1 MSVPGHDAPYDVPI
15 DQSGLLK
22 ATLARLG
29 LFLRIERKILGIIVA
44 YALGIGLFA
53 LIVPLTVQE
62 MTNTFA
68 FAIQPI
74 MIVTLAGVMA
84 VTLIFIGALRVLQ
97 ARAVEILVQRL
108 YTRIALAL
116 TEQLP
121 KFREDRF
128 LPHHAN
134 RFAEAEFLPRALVAM
149 LTDLINVAI
158 GGCIGMTI
166 LVMYHPYFLLYNVIL
181 IGGFAFVVT
190 TFGRGGLLIT
200 MKVSD
205 LHYQTLNW
213 LQDVAHN
220 QLHFKSTAS
229 MPLLLKKTDEVVRAY
244 VMARKTRSDIL
255 TGRQYKGAVLWQAL
269 GHSGLIATAGWLMA
283 AGQLT
288 LGQFVAAEVIVG
300 ALLIHLDTLARRM
313 YALIYAF
320 TSMHELATLFAHPR
334 DTEPGRMSVALPD
347 PTLHGVRLT
356 CKDLSFAFPSA
367 PPIFEHF
374 NLDVGPGEKIALLS
388 GTSTGKT
395 TLALVLAGIHAPT
408 TGVIRY
414 NDVDLRDLDMESLN
428 TCRGLVLDSRL
439 TLFGGTLEENITMGR
454 KGIQYEDIQWA
465 LRFAELDEEVETMP
479 LGLHT
484 PIQARGK
491 AFTSSQILRILVARA
506 VITRPQLLIFD
517 GTLHNMESTTRDI
530 ILRRLCSKE
539 EPWSVIF
546 VSNDPL
552 LIEHVGRRVTVA

>member
-1 MSVPGHDAPYDVPI
+1 MGTNETRAPI
-15 DQSGLLK
+15 DRSGLLK

-29 LFLRIERKILGIIVA
+29 LFLKLERKILGIIVA

-53 LIVPLTVQE
+53 LIVPMTVQE

-68 FAIQPI
+68 FAVQPI
-74 MIVTLAGVMA
+74 MIVTLAGIMA
-84 VTLIFIGALRVLQ
+84 ATLVFIGALRVLQ

-121 KFREDRF
+121 KFREDQF
-128 LPHHAN
+128 LPHYAN

-158 GGCIGMTI
+158 GGTVGMTI
-166 LVMYHPYFLLYNVIL
+166 LVMYHPYFLLYNVVL
-181 IGGFAFVVT
+181 IGGFAFIVV
-190 TFGRGGLLIT
+190 TFGRGGLQIT
-200 MKVSD
+200 LTVSD
-205 LHYQTLNW
+205 LHYRTLNW
-213 LQDVAHN
+213 LQDIAHN
-220 QLHFKSTAS
+220 QLHFKATAS
-229 MPLLLKKTDEVVRAY
+229 TPLLLKKTDEIVREY

-283 AGQLT
+283 TGQLT

-313 YALIYAF
+313 YALLYAF
-320 TSMHELATLFAHPR
+320 TSMQELAVLFAHPR
-334 DTEPGRMSVALPD
+334 DAEPGRISVALPD

-356 CKDLSFAFPSA
+356 CKDLSFAFPSG
-367 PPIFEHF
+367 PPLFEHV
-374 NLDVGPGEKIALLS
+374 NLEVGPGEKVAILS
-388 GTSTGKT
+388 DTSTGKT
-395 TLALVLAGIHAPT
+395 TLALALAGIHAPT
-408 TGVIRY
+408 SGVVRY

-428 TCRGLVLDSRL
+428 RCRGLVLDSRL
-439 TLFGGTLEENITMGR
+439 TLFEGTLEENITLGR
-454 KGIQYEDIQWA
+454 DDIHYEDIQWA
-465 LRFAELDEEVETMP
+465 LRFAELDEDVETLP

-484 PIQARGK
+484 PVRARGK
-491 AFTSSQILRILVARA
+491 AFTSSQILRLLVARA
-506 VITRPQLLIFD
+506 IVTRPQVLIFD
-517 GTLHNMESTTRDI
+517 GTLHSMQTKTRDI
-530 ILRRLCSKE
+530 ILRRLCAKE

-552 LIEHVGRRVTVA
+552 LVEHVDRRITLD

>member
-1 MSVPGHDAPYDVPI
+1 MRVSGNEIPT

-22 ATLARLG
+22 ATLARLA
-29 LFLRIERKILGIIVA
+29 LLLKLERKILGIIVA

-74 MIVTLAGVMA
+74 MIVTLAGIMA

-108 YTRIALAL
+108 YARLALAL

-121 KFREDRF
+121 RFREDSF
-128 LPHHAN
+128 LPHYAN
-134 RFAEAEFLPRALVAM
+134 RFAEAELMPRALVAM
-149 LTDLINVAI
+149 LVDLINVVI
-158 GGCIGMTI
+158 GGAIGMTI
-166 LVMYHPYFLLYNVIL
+166 LVMYHPYFLLYNVVL
-181 IGGFAFVVT
+181 IGGFAFIVT
-190 TFGRGGLLIT
+190 ALGRGGLLIT

-213 LQDVAHN
+213 LQDIAHN
-220 QLHFKSTAS
+220 QIHFKATAS
-229 MPLLLKKTDEVVRAY
+229 TPLLLKKTDEIVRAY
-244 VMARKTRSDIL
+244 VMARKVRSDIL

-269 GHSGLIATAGWLMA
+269 AHSGLIGTAGWLMA

-313 YALIYAF
+313 YALIYVF
-320 TSMHELATLFAHPR
+320 TSMQELAALFAHPR
-334 DTEPGRMSVALPD
+334 DTESARLSVALPD
-347 PTLHGVRLT
+347 PTLYGVRLT
-356 CKDLSFAFPSA
+356 CKDVSFAYSEAA
-367 PPIFEHF
+367 PLFEHLT
-374 NLDVGPGEKIALLS
+374 LDVGPGEKVAILT

-395 TLALVLAGIHAPT
+395 TLALVLAGVHAPT
-408 TGVIRY
+408 SGVIRY
-414 NDVDLRDLDMESLN
+414 NDVDMRDVSMDSLN
-428 TCRGLVLDSRL
+428 ACRGLVLDSHL
-439 TLFGGTLEENITMGR
+439 SLFEGTLEENISLGR
-454 KGIQYEDIQWA
+454 PSIQYEDIQWA
-465 LRFAELDEEVETMP
+465 LGFTELDAEVEAMP

-484 PIQARGK
+484 PVQARGK

-506 VITRPQLLIFD
+506 IVARPQLLIFD
-517 GTLHNMESTTRDI
+517 GTLHNMAPKTRDT
-530 ILRRLCSKE
+530 ILRRLCAKE

-552 LIEHVGRRVTVA
+552 LVEHVDRRVTVS